1 MISIILDVVI
11 LLIIGFSAFFAYRK
25 GLIKTLF
32 SLVGGIAAV
41 VLAVSFCEP
50 VAAWVDATFVG
61 PAVRSSVLSAVN
73 GSALDVDYNKALESI
88 DVSEKLQ
95 QMPESLRSFLES
107 INIDVEDAALKAKQ
121 NKEDSVKARQKLI
134 EDITAPISA
143 TISKAIALI
152 GLIILFFALLF
163 VASLLLNLVF
173 KVLPFGKSINSIGGV
188 VFGVVRGVLL
198 VLVMGAII
206 HSLALSGNWIAAE
219 DIERTWILKFIN
231 EINPILYL
239 FD

>member
-1 MISIILDVVI
+1 M
-11 LLIIGFSAFFAYRK
+11 
-25 GLIKTLF
+25 
-32 SLVGGIAAV
+32 
-41 VLAVSFCEP
+41 
-50 VAAWVDATFVG
+50 
-61 PAVRSSVLSAVN
+61 
-73 GSALDVDYNKALESI
+73 
-88 DVSEKLQ
+88 
-95 QMPESLRSFLES
+95 
-107 INIDVEDAALKAKQ
+107 
-121 NKEDSVKARQKLI
+121 
-134 EDITAPISA
+134 
-143 TISKAIALI
+143 I

-219 DIERTWILKFIN
+219 DIEKTWILKFIN